1 MFDAM
6 NKKTMIAF
14 ADIMALIDENT
25 FLLYIE
31 MDTTK
36 SWLKEMGLG
45 AESCFDLNKK
55 KCGFIQF
62 FLTTIEKLIKLSIN
76 SPGFGSMQVF
86 QRLW

>member
-31 MDTTK
+31 MDT
-36 SWLKEMGLG
+36 
-45 AESCFDLNKK
+45 
-55 KCGFIQF
+55 
-62 FLTTIEKLIKLSIN
+62 IEKKS
-76 SPGFGSMQVF
+76 
-86 QRLW
+86 